1 MRPGKA
7 DSRWYRPPELL
18 WGARHYST
26 AVDIWSMGTIMV
38 ELVLRVPFLAG
49 ESDLDQLK
57 KTFHAMGTPT
67 EQDWPVSLPFPLPSF
82 LCLLIITLAPS
93 TPSPALAHTQGHTSL
108 PDYAE
113 LPFFPKNPWWNMVS
127 SVGRDGQDL
136 VREMLRYDPLQRVS
150 AKAALHHRFFT
161 APPRPTPP
169 ILLPKPLAELRPREL
184 NPQDMGP
191 GPGMSA
197 AEAKRKVVSPNG
209 EGELG
214 ARSIARR
221 LFV

>member
-1 MRPGKA
+1 M
-7 DSRWYRPPELL
+7 
-18 WGARHYST
+18 
-26 AVDIWSMGTIMV
+26 
-38 ELVLRVPFLAG
+38 
-49 ESDLDQLK
+49 
-57 KTFHAMGTPT
+57 
-67 EQDWPVSLPFPLPSF
+67 
-82 LCLLIITLAPS
+82 
-93 TPSPALAHTQGHTSL
+93 
-108 PDYAE
+108 
-113 LPFFPKNPWWNMVS
+113 S

-136 VREMLRYDPLQRVS
+136 VREMLRYDPLQRIS

-191 GPGMSA
+191 GAAA
-197 AEAKRKVVSPNG
+197 AEVAKRKVVSPNG

-221 LFV
+221 LFM